1 MTSVTSE
8 SLEPSRPGRTAL
20 LLLAVCF
27 VLNMAVRGVQEVFPV
42 FLLPISDAFGAGR
55 AETTSVIALSFLVLG
70 LSGPVIGWL
79 FDRWGPF
86 RLFLLSLLLTAVAA
100 MLASRATT
108 LWQLHITLGAMI
120 GFGVGCV
127 GFVPIAALLSKWFR
141 ARLSSAMATAHSANG
156 IGLLWMS
163 PLAQYLIDWQGW
175 RTAYLTLGLSLLA
188 LLPVLFLLN
197 WRWVRRGHPD
207 YRTGDRG
214 TDAEPRPAGNAPTF
228 RDALRHPAF
237 WGIGWAF
244 LFTSIGMYMISVQTP
259 AYLVHVGYSRQD
271 AAEAFGLVG
280 LLLPVGLIGFGWLA
294 DRVGR
299 SRTIRLTYLL
309 SLCGLTC
316 LMLLSEGP
324 ALWLLGLFILLFGG
338 TFGARGP
345 IVSTIAAVNFRGP
358 DFGRIFGTITM
369 GMGFGVAIGAW
380 ASGFLYDLTGDYRI
394 IIAAAMAALV
404 LAASVFVFV
413 RPMARA

>member
-1 MTSVTSE
+1 MSSAISNTI
-8 SLEPSRPGRTAL
+8 EPSRPGRTAL
-20 LLLAVCF
+20 ALLAVCF
-27 VLNMAVRGVQEVFPV
+27 LLNMAVRGVQEVFPV
-42 FLLPISDAFGAGR
+42 FLLPISAAFGAGR
-55 AETTSVIALSFLVLG
+55 AETTSVISVSFLVLG

-86 RLFLLSLLLTAVAA
+86 WLFLLGLLLTAVAA
-100 MLASRATT
+100 SLTSQATA

-141 ARLSSAMATAHSANG
+141 ARLSSALATAHSANG

-197 WRWVRRGHPD
+197 WAWVRLGHPD
-207 YRTGDRG
+207 YRT
-214 TDAEPRPAGNAPTF
+214 APTAAADAPPAADAPTL

-259 AYLVHVGYSRQD
+259 AYLVHVGYSRQA

-280 LLLPVGLIGFGWLA
+280 LLLPVGLIGFGTLA
-294 DRVGR
+294 DRMGR

-309 SLCGLTC
+309 SLGGLTC
-316 LMLLSEGP
+316 LMLLSQGP
-324 ALWLLGLFILLFGG
+324 VLWLLALFILLYGG

-404 LAASVFVFV
+404 LAAAVFVFV
-413 RPMARA
+413 RPLARA